1 MSAGRIISFDFGL
14 ARIGVAISDENQ
26 ILASPL
32 QVVKNDTEA
41 SAVITEILK
50 EYSPAFLVVGNPTK
64 LSGAAGSTENQVK
77 EFVSLLQKVF
87 PGEIYLV
94 DERFTSKSSV
104 SQLRESGAQTFK
116 QKGNIDQQS
125 AVNILNLVLD
135 ARKNGKSFGQLA

>member
-1 MSAGRIISFDFGL
+1 MLFRS
-14 ARIGVAISDENQ
+14 
-26 ILASPL
+26 
-32 QVVKNDTEA
+32 
-41 SAVITEILK
+41 
-50 EYSPAFLVVGNPTK
+50 LVVGNPTK

-77 EFVSLLQKVF
+77 EFVSLLKKVF
-87 PGEIYLV
+87 LGEIYLV